1 MAEVPEN
8 ESSDGKNDLQVP
20 KGVLLIWYAHR
31 KKLPFRACQM
41 WARQLN
47 DIDRNSQPLSNPDP
61 TGKEREFFEALRKG
75 IATDRKHVCY

>member
-1 MAEVPEN
+1 MPTGKSFHSALAFEAEPE
-8 ESSDGKNDLQVP
+8 
-20 KGVLLIWYAHR
+20 Y
-31 KKLPFRACQM
+31 QM